1 MPDETKPATRPQR
14 EETPQRCDPAAATAA
29 DRSASGR
36 WRLRTLLVFA
46 VALVALVPTTGD
58 IGMTWDE
65 PAYRYSQV
73 MSAQWWD
80 QLAHARSWGEV
91 RSLLDP
97 ETLLY
102 YWPYARYGINFH
114 PPLAGQLN
122 LATHA
127 LFGSWMKDIPA
138 RRMASVI
145 EFALTI
151 AIGFGFLARRYGT
164 AVGLVMA
171 GSLLLMPRLYGQA
184 HLIDTD
190 IPGLFLWAATAL
202 AFWNGLHEEKGRRW
216 RVLVGVLLGLSFV
229 EKMAAVGVVLPLLL
243 WLAAG
248 HLTRTL
254 ARPGSRADWIDGLV
268 TSGLMLLP
276 LILAFQEIEGLQ
288 RQLPPPAQT
297 NLFVHRPSSDLPGV
311 ILAAPLAIWFLRRLL
326 GRIFPGSKLW
336 GVERPA
342 IETWTAILA
351 FAPVVGWLGNP
362 AWWRETLPRLAHY
375 YTLSNDRQ
383 RALPNIQIIYF
394 GQTYEYTLPWHNAW
408 VLLGITVPVT
418 ILIAAAIGIVWALG
432 QIRRDRLPLY
442 FLVHFL
448 TFPVL
453 RMLPTPAHDGIRLFL
468 PTFFFLAALAGWGT
482 VALARD
488 ICRRTRMPAPIA
500 VSVLAALVLGPAA
513 LDLARIHP
521 FELSYYNALIG
532 GPRGA
537 WHRGFELTY
546 WFDAFNGQTLEELNQ
561 KLPPGAE
568 LDFPNDLTN
577 PMTFQEL
584 QILGALR
591 GDLKLG
597 GEIKSHGRRYEELAY
612 VWLQTQDS
620 KATAFSRLLFAMRP
634 WYAREPAQVD
644 GLRLATVADPVAVA
658 RAWGLEVLL
667 DAADRSR
674 SDPPS
679 APGWVRAYAPI
690 LSRLWGDGLK
700 KVHRLTLNQGVLEWA
715 RGDPHGLL
723 EAARYLAA
731 HGGPGNDPAA
741 GRLVKLIAYDP
752 VPKTLEIRQFFL
764 DRLLKARPE
773 GLVEGVQ
780 ILLDHPAEVVA
791 VMTRHGYTDPR
802 LIGGC
807 LDRNLPDQPKAI
819 APWKRQP

>member
-1 MPDETKPATRPQR
+1 
-14 EETPQRCDPAAATAA
+14 
-29 DRSASGR
+29 
-36 WRLRTLLVFA
+36 
-46 VALVALVPTTGD
+46 
-58 IGMTWDE
+58 
-65 PAYRYSQV
+65 
-73 MSAQWWD
+73 
-80 QLAHARSWGEV
+80 
-91 RSLLDP
+91 
-97 ETLLY
+97 
-102 YWPYARYGINFH
+102 
-114 PPLAGQLN
+114 
-122 LATHA
+122 
-127 LFGSWMKDIPA
+127 
-138 RRMASVI
+138 
-145 EFALTI
+145 
-151 AIGFGFLARRYGT
+151 
-164 AVGLVMA
+164 
-171 GSLLLMPRLYGQA
+171 
-184 HLIDTD
+184 
-190 IPGLFLWAATAL
+190 
-202 AFWNGLHEEKGRRW
+202 
-216 RVLVGVLLGLSFV
+216 
-229 EKMAAVGVVLPLLL
+229 
-243 WLAAG
+243 
-248 HLTRTL
+248 
-254 ARPGSRADWIDGLV
+254 
-268 TSGLMLLP
+268 
-276 LILAFQEIEGLQ
+276 
-288 RQLPPPAQT
+288 
-297 NLFVHRPSSDLPGV
+297 
-311 ILAAPLAIWFLRRLL
+311 
-326 GRIFPGSKLW
+326 
-336 GVERPA
+336 
-342 IETWTAILA
+342 
-351 FAPVVGWLGNP
+351 
-362 AWWRETLPRLAHY
+362 
-375 YTLSNDRQ
+375 
-383 RALPNIQIIYF
+383 
-394 GQTYEYTLPWHNAW
+394 
-408 VLLGITVPVT
+408 VPVT